1 MFMAPSIAKDG
12 KISTFVPMVSHVDH
26 NEHSVQIMVSEQG
39 LADLRAKSPK
49 ERARLIIDKCV
60 HPIYKD
66 QLNDYFQYA
75 QRVSFGQHTPHDLK
89 QALSW
94 HIRLQETGSMLQ
106 NHHQTKQPTSKDT
119 EQAANKIDQTA
130 STNK

>member
-1 MFMAPSIAKDG
+1 MAPSIAKGG
-12 KISTFVPMVSHVDH
+12 KISAFVPMVSHVDH

-60 HPIYKD
+60 HPMYKD
-66 QLNDYFQYA
+66 ELNDYFQHA
-75 QRVSFGQHTPHDLK
+75 QRVSFAQHTPHDLK

-94 HIRLQETGSMLQ
+94 HVRLLETGSMYPDHQ
-106 NHHQTKQPTSKDT
+106 QTKQPTSKDT
-119 EQAANKIDQTA
+119 EKAAKKMDQTA
-130 STNK
+130 APKT